1 MNAKLL
7 PRVHQRPPSLFCHID
22 VDTWLLF
29 SSSLALSECLK
40 CRPGHLNLSHML
52 FPGPSSLVY
61 KLPVLPCMLGGEA
74 SHAVIS
80 PSVSSQFS
88 SIGCLILLTS
98 CPLNAL
104 LLFLASEGE
113 GKMVCL

>member
-52 FPGPSSLVY
+52 FPGPSSLLY

-98 CPLNAL
+98 RPLNAL